1 LQGTV
6 VRINELCPEPTSAE
20 PLEIPSELMD
30 SVMRHQANLAAL
42 IASMQVAGLGENIV
56 QASVRTLIDSYAE
69 ELTTAIRAM
78 IKGQNNE

>member
-1 LQGTV
+1 M
-6 VRINELCPEPTSAE
+6 RINELRPEPTAAE

-42 IASMQVAGLGENIV
+42 IASLQVAGLGEDIV
-56 QASVRTLIDSYAE
+56 NASVRTLIDSYAE

-78 IKGQNNE
+78 MKGQHNE